1 MLSRHLFFLILLFPL
16 LPKAMNIVVD
26 PGHGG
31 IDRGAVRG
39 LTIEAEVVLN
49 ISKILS
55 QKIEEDPELA
65 VTLTRTKDQNLS
77 LEERV
82 QTAHR
87 QKGDLFISIHA
98 NASKSKRAQ
107 GAEFYFQN
115 QLPPEE
121 DALFLAQIENSKLNS
136 GSSVES
142 NQGTDLQA
150 IIADLKRQGRLYRS
164 HHLSVQLHDSWNAE
178 GSRRANAIQQAPFYV
193 ISKVNMPA
201 VLMELGFISNPL
213 EAKRLREPERQEQMA
228 EEIYQGLIKFKQS
241 VKN

>member
-1 MLSRHLFFLILLFPL
+1 
-16 LPKAMNIVVD
+16 MNIVVD

-31 IDRGAVRG
+31 SDRGAVRG
-39 LTIEAEVVLN
+39 LTVEAEVVLS

-55 QKIEEDPELA
+55 QKIEENPDLA
-65 VTLTRTKDQNLS
+65 ATLTRAEDRNLS

-82 QTAHR
+82 QTAHTE
-87 QKGDLFISIHA
+87 KGDLFISIHA
-98 NASKSKRAQ
+98 NASKSRRAQ

-121 DALFLAQIENSKLNS
+121 DALFLAQIENSKHNS
-136 GSSVES
+136 GTAVES

-164 HHLSVQLHDSWNAE
+164 RQLSVQLHDSWNTK

-228 EEIYQGLIKFKQS
+228 EEIYQGLLKFKQS